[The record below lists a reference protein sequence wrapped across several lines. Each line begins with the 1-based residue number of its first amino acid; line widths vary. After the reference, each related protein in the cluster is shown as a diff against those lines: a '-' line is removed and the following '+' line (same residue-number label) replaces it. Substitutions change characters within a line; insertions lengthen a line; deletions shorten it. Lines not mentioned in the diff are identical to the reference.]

1 MMILKAKLL
10 PNIKRPSKAK
20 GEATTLARKA
30 KIAFVQ
36 GAYKVDIFL
45 RNIWADAE
53 RKAPIR
59 MANASKKLTGEY
71 PETKPRDW
79 PHSWKNKDS
88 RGSQWG

>member
-45 RNIWADAE
+45 RNI
-53 RKAPIR
+53 
-59 MANASKKLTGEY
+59 
-71 PETKPRDW
+71 
-79 PHSWKNKDS
+79 
-88 RGSQWG
+88 